1 MRIVHLLPA
10 LDHGGVES
18 VVCDLNRALAG
29 AGHES
34 IVVSRGGGLVDRIV
48 KDGGR
53 HFALDLKSK
62 NPLAYFLRAAALRK
76 LLKSLVAPEMVVC
89 VHSRVPAWL
98 FAWANRELSLPW
110 ISYAHGANSVSRY
123 SEIMTRGDRVI
134 APSRFLGGY
143 LESNYGTRPGGAT
156 LKERLR
162 IIPNCVDIEMFDP
175 SRLDGAFVEAMR
187 REWGLESR
195 DFVTMS
201 IGRITPLKG
210 FDNVIR
216 DFAEKGTATQD
227 GRRRRL
233 VIVGGA
239 DKGKDGCLREL
250 EALVAKLCPP
260 GSVVFAGRQEKIAE
274 CISIAD
280 EVVSG
285 NMTKPESFGLA
296 VAEALAMEKP
306 VRLLRRFGG
315 AAEILDDVAA
325 AGKPTTR
332 DAVRALYGFDVMRDR
347 TLAVYREVAK

>member
-48 KDGGR
+48 RDGGR
-53 HFALDLKSK
+53 HVALDLKSK
-62 NPLAYFLRAAALRK
+62 NPLTYFTRAAALRK
-76 LLKSLVAPEMVVC
+76 TLRPLVAPQTLVC

-98 FAWANRELSLPW
+98 FTWANRSLALPW

-134 APSRFLGGY
+134 VPSRFLGGY
-143 LESNYGTRPGGAT
+143 LEENYGARPGGET

-162 IIPNCVDIEMFDP
+162 VIPNSVDLGMFDP
-175 SRLDGAFVEAMR
+175 ARLDGAFVEAKR
-187 REWGLESR
+187 REWGVEPG

-201 IGRITPLKG
+201 VGRITPLKG

-216 DFAEKGTATQD
+216 DFAEKGSVAAD
-227 GRRRRL
+227 GRRRKL

-239 DKGKDGCLREL
+239 DKDKGRCLQEL
-250 EALVAKLCPP
+250 EALAAKL
-260 GSVVFAGRQEKIAE
+260 
-274 CISIAD
+274 
-280 EVVSG
+280 
-285 NMTKPESFGLA
+285 
-296 VAEALAMEKP
+296 
-306 VRLLRRFGG
+306 
-315 AAEILDDVAA
+315 
-325 AGKPTTR
+325 
-332 DAVRALYGFDVMRDR
+332 
-347 TLAVYREVAK
+347 

>member
-1 MRIVHLLPA
+1 MRVIHLLPA

-18 VVCDLNRALAG
+18 VVCDLNRALAE

-34 IVVSRGGGLVDRIV
+34 IVVSRGGVLVERIV
-48 KDGGR
+48 NGGGR

-62 NPLAYFLRAAALRK
+62 NPLTYFIRAAALRR
-76 LLKSLVAPEMVVC
+76 LLKSLVAPQTLVC

-98 FAWANRELSLPW
+98 FAWANRALSIPW

-134 APSRFLGGY
+134 VPSRFLGGF
-143 LESNYGTRPGGAT
+143 LEENYGKRPGGES
-156 LKERLR
+156 LKGRLR
-162 IIPNCVDIEMFDP
+162 VIPNSVDLDRFDP
-175 SRLDGAFVEAMR
+175 TRLDASYVEEKR
-187 REWGLESR
+187 REWGLKA
-195 DFVTMS
+195 DDYVTMS

-216 DFAEKGTATQD
+216 DFAANVASAKD

-239 DKGKDGCLREL
+239 DNDKGSCLREL
-250 EALVAKLCPP
+250 ESLSAGLCPP

-285 NMTKPESFGLA
+285 NMVKPESFGLS
-296 VAEALAMEKP
+296 VAEALAMEKT

-315 AAEILDDVAA
+315 AAEILDDVESS
-325 AGKPTTR
+325 GKASTR
-332 DAVRALYGFDVMRDR
+332 EAVRELYGFDAMKER
-347 TLAVYREVAK
+347 TLAVYREVVR

>member
-1 MRIVHLLPA
+1 MEQ
-10 LDHGGVES
+10 GGVES

-34 IVVSRGGGLVDRIV
+34 IVVSRGGGLVERIV

-53 HFALDLKSK
+53 HIALDLKSK
-62 NPLAYFLRAAALRK
+62 NPLTYFARAAALRRA
-76 LLKSLVAPEMVVC
+76 LMPLVAPQTLVC
-89 VHSRVPAWL
+89 AHSRVPAWL
-98 FAWANRELSLPW
+98 FAWANRRLSLPW

-123 SEIMTRGDRVI
+123 SEIMTRGNRVI
-134 APSRFLGGY
+134 APSRFLADY
-143 LESNYGTRPGGAT
+143 LEKSYGARPGGES

-162 IIPNCVDIEMFDP
+162 VVPNAVDLDRFDP
-175 SRLDGAFVEAMR
+175 ARLDREFIDAKR
-187 REWGLESR
+187 REWKLESG

-216 DFAEKGTATQD
+216 DFAAKGEVSPD

-239 DKGKDGCLREL
+239 DRGKEECLRGL
-250 EALVAKLCPP
+250 EALAAKLCPA
-260 GSVVFAGRQEKIAE
+260 GAVVFAGRQDKIAE

-280 EVVSG
+280 EIVSG
-285 NMTKPESFGLA
+285 NMSKPESFGLS

-315 AAEILDDVAA
+315 AAEILDDVAS
-325 AGKPTTR
+325 AGRQSTR
-332 DAVRALYGFDVMRDR
+332 EAVRALYGFENMRER
-347 TLAVYREVAK
+347 TLAVYREVAR

>member
-53 HFALDLKSK
+53 HVSLDLKSK
-62 NPLAYFLRAAALRK
+62 NPLTYFLRAAALRK
-76 LLKSLVAPEMVVC
+76 LLKSLVVPQALVC

-98 FAWANRELSLPW
+98 FVWANRSLALPW

-134 APSRFLGGY
+134 VPSRFLGGY
-143 LESNYGTRPGGAT
+143 LEENYGSKPGCET
-156 LKERLR
+156 LKERMR
-162 IIPNCVDIEMFDP
+162 VIPNSVDLDMFDP
-175 SRLDGAFVEAMR
+175 ARLDGQFVEAKR
-187 REWGLESR
+187 REWGLENG

-216 DFAEKGTATQD
+216 DFAAKGAVAED

-239 DKGKDGCLREL
+239 DKDKGGCLHEL
-250 EALVAKLCPP
+250 EALAAKLCAP

-280 EVVSG
+280 EIVSG
-285 NMTKPESFGLA
+285 NMVKPESFGLS

-325 AGKPTTR
+325 AGRQSTR
-332 DAVRALYGFDVMRDR
+332 EAVRDLYGFDAMMEK
-347 TLAVYREVAK
+347 TLAVYKEVAR